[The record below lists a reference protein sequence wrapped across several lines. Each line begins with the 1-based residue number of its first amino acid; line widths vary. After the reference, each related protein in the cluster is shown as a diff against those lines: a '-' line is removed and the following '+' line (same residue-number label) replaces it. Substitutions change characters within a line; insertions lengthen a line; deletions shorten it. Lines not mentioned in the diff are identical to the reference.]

1 MHGQSRSR
9 IGGNMNSRHAVIAA
23 LSSILLTG
31 LLANMA
37 HAQTSYL
44 SCEVQTT
51 FHRPAPNNTEWT
63 HRENDYTKIF
73 KLDSTA
79 RMVGLYNR
87 RSGEYTPIC
96 NAANKACSISW
107 NGNAISIDASKAPDN
122 PVPPYLDFR
131 RSFELNNNR
140 VKYVMHDF
148 GSSGKNTLSSNI
160 ATGQANMSWVYEGSC
175 KTTEAPAPVVRAAG
189 AAGMGA
195 GGPPGPQVRNP
206 NYVDAGMALPVSQA
220 EADQALAGY
229 YGNTMWG
236 YSGGKHWFHMWFL
249 DGSLAFTGDDEDMA
263 SMTKPNQWYV
273 GKDASGYRLCGMP
286 IPATGAS
293 GCYPLPV
300 RRLGESWVQHDMDG
314 DAYFSLLPGRQ

>member
-1 MHGQSRSR
+1 MKAGYTWLCAFLATSV
-9 IGGNMNSRHAVIAA
+9 M
-23 LSSILLTG
+23 TG
-31 LLANMA
+31 VARGEER
-37 HAQTSYL
+37 YL

-79 RMVGLYNR
+79 RSVGIYSR
-87 RSGEYTPIC
+87 RSGEFTPIC
-96 NAANKACSISW
+96 HASNKSCSISW

-131 RSFELNNNR
+131 RSFELSNNR
-140 VKYVMHDF
+140 IKYVMYDF
-148 GSSGKNTLSSNI
+148 GNNGKNTLSSNTP
-160 ATGQANMSWVYEGSC
+160 AGQANMRWVYEGSC
-175 KTTEAPAPVVRAAG
+175 KDTTKPVPVVR
-189 AAGMGA
+189 GA
-195 GGPPGPQVRNP
+195 GGMPAGGGPLTRNP
-206 NYVDAGMALPVSQA
+206 NYVDAGPAMAVSQE

-249 DGSLAFTGDDEDMA
+249 EGSLAFTGDDEDMTGMA
-263 SMTKPNQWYV
+263 APNQWYV
-273 GKDASGYRLCGMP
+273 GKDSSGYRLCGRP
-286 IPATGAS
+286 IPAAGAS

-300 RRLGESWVQHDMDG
+300 RKLGESWVQHDMDG